1 MRFIVSIFFAMILT
15 LTTSAEEITT
25 GNLLPNAG
33 ESASNAQSIDSTI
46 PNVQAN
52 CSEFTS
58 VNTTCTISNWNYQEV
73 EVGSTSSGTGTLN
86 YSSSLIGIE
95 TGEITSTQ
103 DMLDNGITLDSTT
116 IIQNCE
122 WIGSSYQCGQA
133 RSGQDEYSTTI
144 KILDSND
151 TVLSTT
157 TQSRTTDAGYYGN
170 AYKYTDQLIYN
181 NPGSNKFDWTWTGID
196 KGSSL
201 VSLGGPN
208 LLGALL
214 TMTYDDTVLTEET
227 STALSAI
234 EMVLEEIKE
243 EEKIELE
250 NIIEF
255 KFTSF
260 EEPKEEIKFTS
271 LASFSNPV
279 FEEQETIIETVK
291 EEKSVYEEKE
301 EIISAALPMVSK
313 EEELPQEE
321 KTLVAKGPLR
331 MESTKG
337 EKKETV
343 TNEKKEKIKEEKKEG
358 KEEKEKIKEES
369 KETTTEVVEESNEEE
384 AKEEESTSKTSTA
397 SVVSTKKKAKQK
409 KVQSKKAL
417 VKNIDRVMDKID
429 KDIKDLSK
437 NLIIKNIIKLE
448 AMASEQASLTDYN
461 NVEFYK
467 PKDIY
472 LDQLNMFDHRKIYS
486 NVTLTSYIKNDTLEI
501 KTKKLNEIYYKKQKL
516 LMELKELKNG

>member
-1 MRFIVSIFFAMILT
+1 MRFIVSIFFVMILT

-95 TGEITSTQ
+95 TGETTSTQ
-103 DMLDNGITLDSTT
+103 NMLDNGITLDSTT

-170 AYKYTDQLIYN
+170 AHKYTDQLIYN

-271 LASFSNPV
+271 LTTFSKPM

-331 MESTKG
+331 MESTKE

-343 TNEKKEKIKEEKKEG
+343 TNEKEEREKIKEEKKEG
-358 KEEKEKIKEES
+358 KEEKEKIK
-369 KETTTEVVEESNEEE
+369 EESNEEE

-397 SVVSTKKKAKQK
+397 SVVSAKKKAEQK

-486 NVTLTSYIKNDTLEI
+486 NITLTSYIKNDTLEI

>member
-1 MRFIVSIFFAMILT
+1 MRFIVSILLLMILT

-95 TGEITSTQ
+95 TGETTSTQ
-103 DMLDNGITLDSTT
+103 NMLDNGITLDSTT

-170 AYKYTDQLIYN
+170 AHKYTDQLIYN

-234 EMVLEEIKE
+234 ETVLEEIKE

-331 MESTKG
+331 MESTKK

-343 TNEKKEKIKEEKKEG
+343 TNEKKEKIKEEKKES

-429 KDIKDLSK
+429 RDIKDLSK
-437 NLIIKNIIKLE
+437 NLIIKNLIKLE

-472 LDQLNMFDHRKIYS
+472 LDQLNMFDSRKIYF
-486 NVTLTSYIKNDTLEI
+486 NVTLASYTKNDTLEI
-501 KTKKLNEIYYKKQKL
+501 KTKKLNEIHYKKQKL
-516 LMELKELKNG
+516 LMELQELKNG